1 MEKRPFK
8 NVLVILVNAEVKPEL
23 LIDKTARN
31 PSVGSTM
38 GAFTSA
44 QIDRYN
50 QETLDRLRDNL
61 AMLEE
66 RPAEHGLP
74 TRIYFSEVSFDH
86 IKETEVN
93 RFLNSMPT
101 SLELEDIHV
110 DRLIAAGRLLL
121 RSEPAFVR
129 FTQDNSAARVPNA
142 ATTKELCELF
152 YSDGCPE
159 SDAGNSQH

>member
-1 MEKRPFK
+1 
-8 NVLVILVNAEVKPEL
+8 
-23 LIDKTARN
+23 
-31 PSVGSTM
+31 M

-61 AMLEE
+61 AMLE
-66 RPAEHGLP
+66 ALAVEHGLP
-74 TRIYFSEVSFDH
+74 TRLYFSEVSFDH
-86 IKETEVN
+86 IKKTEVN

-121 RSEPAFVR
+121 RSKPAFVR

-142 ATTKELCELF
+142 ATTKELCGLF
-152 YSDGCPE
+152 YSDGCPAI
-159 SDAGNSQH
+159 DAGNSQH